1 MQNETVSRR
10 YAVAIFS
17 LAKESGRVDVVG
29 KDLHAAAAAIAA
41 DPDAGR
47 FFVSPVVDRAEKAKV
62 VAGVFEGRV
71 SDIALHT
78 LLLLVHKRREA
89 LLGPIVVEYD
99 KLALADAGRERLD
112 IQSAQE
118 MQPAEADALV
128 ARLEKI
134 YNKTFAVTRRVNP
147 ALLGGLRI
155 TMGDRRIDGSVAGR
169 LDDLARDLMT
179 SK

>member
-1 MQNETVSRR
+1 MLSTTAQKVGVGHET
-10 YAVAIFS
+10 
-17 LAKESGRVDVVG
+17 
-29 KDLHAAAAAIAA
+29 AAAGGGPDPPAA

-89 LLGPIVVEYD
+89 LLAPIVVEYD

-134 YNKTFAVTRRVNP
+134 YNKTFSVTRRVNP

-179 SK
+179 SKCPLHR

>member
-1 MQNETVSRR
+1 
-10 YAVAIFS
+10 
-17 LAKESGRVDVVG
+17 
-29 KDLHAAAAAIAA
+29 
-41 DPDAGR
+41 
-47 FFVSPVVDRAEKAKV
+47 
-62 VAGVFEGRV
+62 
-71 SDIALHT
+71 
-78 LLLLVHKRREA
+78 
-89 LLGPIVVEYD
+89 
-99 KLALADAGRERLD
+99 
-112 IQSAQE
+112 